1 MKKQLPLF
9 WQWHGKHKQD
19 FVRDRERQNLLCV
32 HGWRILRF
40 SAGMIYQQ
48 LPEQLEH
55 VALALATGP
64 APILPDRVD

>member
-1 MKKQLPLF
+1 MSTA
-9 WQWHGKHKQD
+9 GAS
-19 FVRDRERQNLLCV
+19 CA
-32 HGWRILRF
+32 F

>member
-1 MKKQLPLF
+1 M
-9 WQWHGKHKQD
+9 
-19 FVRDRERQNLLCV
+19 RDRERQNLLCV